1 MCILPMD
8 ILILHSSVELPAGG
22 KKSEKAGK
30 AFKKE
35 RKGVRRKDNK
45 YIDRTAV
52 SSSSDQTLPRLSS

>member
-52 SSSSDQTLPRLSS
+52 SS